1 MSASGVR
8 ARVRAEMTEE
18 IKAVAKRHLVTDGAN
33 LSLRAVARD
42 MGMASSAVYRY
53 FASRDE
59 LLTALIID
67 AYNAVGDAA
76 ERAASEAAARAT
88 SETAPRAAGET
99 GGRAAGE
106 TASDLDR
113 FLCATHAVRDWALA
127 NPHEWA
133 LIYGS
138 PVPGYEAPQD
148 TIGPATRVILLI
160 AGIVRDAYVAGRI
173 AEREPISGGFADEL
187 GRVAE
192 QYTPG
197 APPRL
202 VAAAMS
208 SFLHLGGAISAE
220 LFGQLKNS
228 VDEDRRGFFDYQMRG
243 EADRIGLS

>member
-67 AYNAVGDAA
+67 AYNAVGETA
-76 ERAASEAAARAT
+76 ERAAAA
-88 SETAPRAAGET
+88 PT
-99 GGRAAGE
+99 G
-106 TASDLDR
+106 DLDR
-113 FLCATHAVRDWALA
+113 FLGASHAVRDWALA

-160 AGIVRDAYVAGRI
+160 AAIVRDAYLAGRV
-173 AEREPISGGFADEL
+173 AEREPITGGFADEL

-192 QYTPG
+192 EYTPG

-202 VAAAMS
+202 VAAALS

-243 EADRIGLS
+243 EADRIGLT

>member
-59 LLTALIID
+59 LLTALIVD
-67 AYNAVGDAA
+67 AYNAVGEGA
-76 ERAASEAAARAT
+76 ERAAAT
-88 SETAPRAAGET
+88 GT
-99 GGRAAGE
+99 G
-106 TASDLDR
+106 DLDR
-113 FLCATHAVRDWALA
+113 FLRATHAVRDWALA

-138 PVPGYEAPQD
+138 PVPGYQAPQD

-160 AGIVRDAYVAGRI
+160 AGIVRDAYLAGRV
-173 AEREPISGGFADEL
+173 AEREPITGGYADEL

-197 APPRL
+197 APARL

-208 SFLHLGGAISAE
+208 AFIHLGGAISAE

-228 VDEDRRGFFDYQMRG
+228 VDEDRRGFFEYQMRG
-243 EADRIGLS
+243 EADRIGLT

>member
-18 IKAVAKRHLVTDGAN
+18 IKTVARRHLATDGAN

-42 MGMASSAVYRY
+42 LGMASSAVYRY

-67 AYNAVGDAA
+67 AYNSLGEKA
-76 ERAASEAAARAT
+76 EQAAAGIAD
-88 SETAPRAAGET
+88 P
-99 GGRAAGE
+99 
-106 TASDLDR
+106 LDR
-113 FLCATHAVRDWALA
+113 FLRTTFAVRDWALA
-127 NPHEWA
+127 DPHQWA

-138 PVPGYEAPQD
+138 PVPGYQAPQD

-160 AGIVRDAYVAGRI
+160 ANLVKDAYEAGRI
-173 AEREPISGGFADEL
+173 VEREPITGRYAEEFAA
-187 GRVAE
+187 VAE

-208 SFLHLGGAISAE
+208 AFIHLGGAISAE
-220 LFGQLKNS
+220 LFGQLNKS
-228 VDEDRRGFFDYQMRG
+228 VDEDRRGFLEFQMRG
-243 EADRIGLS
+243 AAAFIGLI

>member
-59 LLTALIID
+59 LLTALIVD
-67 AYNAVGDAA
+67 AYNAVGEGA
-76 ERAASEAAARAT
+76 ERAAAT
-88 SETAPRAAGET
+88 GT
-99 GGRAAGE
+99 G
-106 TASDLDR
+106 DLDR
-113 FLCATHAVRDWALA
+113 FLRATHAVRDWALA

-138 PVPGYEAPQD
+138 PVPGYQAPQD

-160 AGIVRDAYVAGRI
+160 AGIVRDAYLAGRV
-173 AEREPISGGFADEL
+173 AEREPITGGYADEL

-197 APPRL
+197 APARL

-208 SFLHLGGAISAE
+208 AFIHLGGAISAE
-220 LFGQLKNS
+220 LFGQLTNS
-228 VDEDRRGFFDYQMRG
+228 VDEDRRGFFEYQMRG
-243 EADRIGLS
+243 EADRIGLT